1 MDIAKLC
8 SEISLALE
16 VSGDRINAETTSE
29 MVDEWDSLGQIS
41 ILARLDLAYND
52 ITESVPD
59 LASALSVAEIYRLLS
74 AAGL

>member
-8 SEISLALE
+8 NEISLALE
-16 VSGDRINAETTSE
+16 VAGDRINAETTSE
-29 MVDEWDSLGQIS
+29 MIDEWDSLGQIS

-52 ITESVPD
+52 ITEKVPD

-74 AAGL
+74 GAGL